1 MTETSNLYR
10 VLHDDLRV
18 GSALIGEYPHLPI
31 EVSWFAGRRIEQP
44 LPKPLVFRVLKE
56 SGTWMSA
63 FFGAGIPLMRNDLI
77 AALQKAGVDNLDCY
91 EARIEDPRTGTAYS
105 DYRAVN
111 VIGVVAAADME
122 LSHYDRGNASRLI
135 DVDFDGLT
143 IKGMPIPGLLF
154 RLAECV
160 SAIIVHDQVRQC
172 VEPLQLPGVAFLQP
186 ANWIG

>member
-1 MTETSNLYR
+1 MYY
-10 VLHDDLRV
+10 VLQDDLRV
-18 GSALIGEYPHLPI
+18 GSALIGEYPALPI
-31 EVSWFAGRRIEQP
+31 EVSWFGGRRIKEP
-44 LPKPLVFRVLKE
+44 LPIPLVFRILRE

-63 FFGAGIPLMRNDLI
+63 YFGAGMPLMRNDLI
-77 AALQKAGVDNLDCY
+77 RALEKAGVANLECY
-91 EARIEDPRTGTAYS
+91 KARIEDPRTGTVYD

-122 LSHYDRGNASRLI
+122 LSQYDRSNPSRLV

-143 IKGMPIPGLLF
+143 IKEMPTPGLLF

-160 SAIIVHDQVRQC
+160 SAVIVHDQVRQY
-172 VEPLQLPGVAFLQP
+172 VEPLNLPGVAFLQP